1 MRLFILFFLLP
12 YFVSSLELNL
22 LCTNNLRENQ
32 NVDVKDLF
40 VNINT
45 DTNLIELGGL
55 SFQAESLKLSKTNIS
70 WLAEEIPL
78 YSDSAGSVNGII
90 GRFSGNLELDFIKYK
105 NGHKSTLSFNCKKFK
120 FKDRRF

>member
-1 MRLFILFFLLP
+1 MRYFIFFLLLP
-12 YFVSSLELNL
+12 CIVSSIELNL
-22 LCTNNLRENQ
+22 LCTNNIRENQ

-45 DTNLIELGGL
+45 ESNLVELGGL
-55 SFQAESLKLSKTNIS
+55 SFKAKSLKMSKTNIS
-70 WLAEEIPL
+70 WIAEEIPL

-90 GRFSGNLELDFIKYK
+90 GRFSGNLELDFVKYK
-105 NGHKSTLSFNCKKFK
+105 NGHKSSLIFNCKKFK